1 MYSSTP
7 QEKEFFEKANPSPPK
22 TLKEFKELSDRELL
36 ERQTLYLFKIENSN
50 ERIKLNLQFWFYFAI
65 VSVVIGT
72 LILLN
77 ISK

>member
-1 MYSSTP
+1 MNPTIT
-7 QEKEFFEKANPSPPK
+7 QEKEMIERANPNPPK
-22 TLKEFKELSDRELL
+22 TLKEFKQLSDRELL

-50 ERIKLNLQFWFYFAI
+50 ERIKLNLQFWFYFTIAGI
-65 VSVVIGT
+65 AIGT